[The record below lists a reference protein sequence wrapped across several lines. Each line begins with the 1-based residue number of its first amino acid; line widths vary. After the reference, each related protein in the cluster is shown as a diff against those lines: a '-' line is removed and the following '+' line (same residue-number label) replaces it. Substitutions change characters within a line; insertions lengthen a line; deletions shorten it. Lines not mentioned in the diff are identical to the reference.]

1 MDSLMCRGRKRT
13 GYVRNLR
20 NIRTEESVEE
30 PEKERME
37 KCFGKSGCFIQ

>member
-1 MDSLMCRGRKRT
+1 MCRGRKRT

-37 KCFGKSGCFIQ
+37 KWFDKSGCFIQ